1 MFLYLLFLTTAG
13 GSYSGETR
21 PVGRREEEKRLQ
33 RPGAEM
39 QQFPGWDLLNAG
51 SLLSEWCTPDEIS
64 SCGCCLCAS
73 TCWVGWQQVEERTDI
88 LLSGGGSVQKD

>member
-1 MFLYLLFLTTAG
+1 M
-13 GSYSGETR
+13 
-21 PVGRREEEKRLQ
+21 EKRLQ

-73 TCWVGWQQVEERTDI
+73 TCWVVWKQVEERTDI